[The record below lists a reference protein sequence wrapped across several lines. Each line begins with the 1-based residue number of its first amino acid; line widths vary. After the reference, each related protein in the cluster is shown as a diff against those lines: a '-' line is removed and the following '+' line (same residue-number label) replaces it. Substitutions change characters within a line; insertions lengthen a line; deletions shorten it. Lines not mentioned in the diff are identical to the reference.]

1 VTRYVFDIETNGF
14 LDQLDRVHCL
24 VLKDIDTCQGLSCH
38 NHRDTDGP
46 DLQSGMKMLMRADL
60 IVGHNIIAFDIP
72 ALQKVYPWFEIDP
85 AKVYDTFVM
94 ARLYEANV
102 KERDLLPM
110 NRGKYPKAL
119 FGQQGLEAWGY
130 RLGDY
135 KGNYEGGWD
144 EWSQEMQDYCE
155 QDVAVTAK
163 LYRFLTDRERWPRA
177 EELEHSA
184 QYLCSQIE
192 RNGIPFDVD
201 GAVTLYAE
209 LAELRERMTNE
220 LKVLFPPWVVFQGEV
235 VSKANNRKT
244 GHTIGAVYS
253 KVLINEFNPQ
263 SRDHIADRLKA
274 KYGWQPTEFTDGGKP
289 QIDEKV
295 LNKLEYPEAKPL
307 AELFLILK
315 RIGQIA
321 EGKEA
326 WLKKEKG
333 GWIYHRLNPNGAVTG
348 RATHSG
354 PNISQVPKVGSRY
367 GKECRALFGMIEG
380 VHPWKDG
387 VLYGVDVAGLELRC
401 LAHYM
406 ARYDNG
412 AYGLAVVE
420 GKEEDGTDVH
430 SINTKALGMDPKKVY
445 TISGKDQTG
454 RNCAKTFIYAFL
466 YGAGDEKIAK
476 TVGKSSRNQGVHN
489 QEDLP
494 VSPTC
499 SQSPQ
504 GGRREGFQA
513 GLPEGPRRASH
524 ARTVL
529 PRGPEHAPARG
540 GGFDLQE
547 VDRGAGSHP
556 SRGTDLRARLG
567 R

>member
-1 VTRYVFDIETNGF
+1 V
-14 LDQLDRVHCL
+14 
-24 VLKDIDTCQGLSCH
+24 GLPP
-38 NHRDTDGP
+38 R
-46 DLQSGMKMLMRADL
+46 
-60 IVGHNIIAFDIP
+60 
-72 ALQKVYPWFEIDP
+72 
-85 AKVYDTFVM
+85 
-94 ARLYEANV
+94 
-102 KERDLLPM
+102 
-110 NRGKYPKAL
+110 
-119 FGQQGLEAWGY
+119 
-130 RLGDY
+130 DY
-135 KGNYEGGWD
+135 KGNYTGGWD

-155 QDVAVTAK
+155 QDVEVTGK
-163 LYRFLTDRERWPRA
+163 LYRFLTEPKATPTERWPRA

-209 LAELRERMTNE
+209 LAALRERMTNE

-289 QIDEKV
+289 KIDEKV

-326 WLKKEKG
+326 WLKKEKD

-380 VHPWKDG
+380 VQPWKDG

-406 ARYDNG
+406 ARYDKG

-420 GKEEDGTDVH
+420 GKEEEGTDVH
-430 SINTKALGMDPKKVY
+430 SINTRALGMDPKKVY

-476 TVGKSSRNQGVHN
+476 TVGKNRS
-489 QEDLP
+489 
-494 VSPTC
+494 
-499 SQSPQ
+499 
-504 GGRREGFQA
+504 
-513 GLPEGPRRASH
+513 
-524 ARTVL
+524 
-529 PRGPEHAPARG
+529 
-540 GGFDLQE
+540 
-547 VDRGAGSHP
+547 RGAGS
-556 SRGTDLRARLG
+556 RAGSSTGYRL
-567 R
+567 